1 MNHGG
6 RVARRN
12 TLIVFNYSCG
22 SPCHPAV
29 VHSLLNLKS
38 GKGRILDFETIEAI
52 KIYKSDIDVCLQ
64 NYLSANNGTRNT
76 ITI

>member
-1 MNHGG
+1 MNHGC

-22 SPCHPAV
+22 SPCRPASV

-38 GKGRILDFETIEAI
+38 GKGRIPDFETTGAI
-52 KIYKSDIDVCLQ
+52 KIYKSDIHVFLQ
-64 NYLSANNGTRNT
+64 YLSMHKQ
-76 ITI
+76 